1 MSKNI
6 KEKVFLIFSD
16 IMDIPIDNL
25 KLESNPD
32 SISSWDSMSHVKLI
46 MQIEHQFDV
55 NLLPE
60 EATEML
66 SIKDAINIISNKI
79 L

>member
-1 MSKNI
+1 
-6 KEKVFLIFSD
+6 
-16 IMDIPIDNL
+16 MDIPIDNL

>member
-1 MSKNI
+1 MRENI
-6 KEKVFLIFSD
+6 KEKVFTIFSD
-16 IMDIPIDNL
+16 VMDIPKDKL

-32 SISSWDSMSHVKLI
+32 NISNWDSMSHVKII
-46 MQIEHQFDV
+46 MQIEHQF
-55 NLLPE
+55 NISLLPE

-66 SIKDAINIISNKI
+66 SIKEVIDIISAKI

>member
-32 SISSWDSMSHVKLI
+32 SISNWDSMSHVKLI